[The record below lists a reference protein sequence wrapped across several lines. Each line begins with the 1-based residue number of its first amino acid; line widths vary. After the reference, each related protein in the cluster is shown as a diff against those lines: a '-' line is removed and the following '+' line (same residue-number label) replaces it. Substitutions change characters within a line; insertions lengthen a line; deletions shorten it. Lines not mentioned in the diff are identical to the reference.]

1 VGLVRFFGGALS
13 PPSGL
18 TFLEDLPSE
27 EGLHLVAF
35 GEGALEALKVAFREG
50 ARSLVLLSPVLR
62 KDPFLAA
69 RLSALRFGLE
79 RGGVEGFARVGRAL
93 FFGPLSVGS
102 EEIFAAWKEGLTEA
116 GLYAWL
122 ELLEGLSDERRWLR
136 GTEARVLV
144 IQGALDAFTPPLY
157 GKEVADFAKGRPSAS
172 PWRGRATWC
181 PGRPLWRCGTWWRTS
196 SWGRGLGPFPGA
208 RPVRPPHAGP
218 SNTTPC
224 WPKPAWG
231 PRQKV
236 PGEVTRHGGP
246 EETGNKGM

>member
-1 VGLVRFFGGALS
+1 MAWSIKGGVGLVRFFGGALS

-18 TFLEDLPSE
+18 AFLEDLPSE

-102 EEIFAAWKEGLTEA
+102 EEIFAVWKEGLTEA

-122 ELLEGLSDERRWLR
+122 ELLDGLSDERRWLR

-157 GKEVADFAKGRPSAS
+157 GKEVADFAKGEALRFALEGAGHLV
-172 PWRGRATWC
+172 PWEAPLEVRDLVADFLMGEGFRAL
-181 PGRPLWRCGTWWRTS
+181 PG
-196 SWGRGLGPFPGA
+196 GLA
-208 RPVRPPHAGP
+208 L
-218 SNTTPC
+218 
-224 WPKPAWG
+224 
-231 PRQKV
+231 
-236 PGEVTRHGGP
+236 
-246 EETGNKGM
+246 